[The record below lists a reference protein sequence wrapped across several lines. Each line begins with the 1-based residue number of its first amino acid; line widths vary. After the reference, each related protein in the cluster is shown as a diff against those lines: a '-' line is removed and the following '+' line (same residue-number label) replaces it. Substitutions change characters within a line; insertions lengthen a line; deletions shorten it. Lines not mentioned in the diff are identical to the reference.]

1 MAMTFAV
8 PLGEVAQDETERF
21 GGKAANLGRLLRL
34 GAQVPPGFS
43 IAADALDFVL
53 EANGVDRAIGDLA
66 AKLDFE
72 DFAAVEARTG
82 EIRDLIQKARMPG
95 ALQAEIVDRYEQL
108 VSGRNRFVAVRS
120 SVAVRETPISSFPG
134 MMDTY
139 HYVLGSD
146 EVLSRVSECWASLWS
161 TRAAYIRHHKRI
173 PHRKA
178 VIAPIVQSMVD
189 SDTAG
194 VLFTANPVSKEKG
207 EIVIEANWGLGESVV
222 SGKSMNDYFVLGKAN
237 HEIRQKRIAMKT
249 VMVVMDDAKGFD
261 RCERDVPEEKS
272 KLPTLSEQQLHEL
285 AQLGERVEADY
296 GSCVDIEW
304 AYQEG
309 KLYVLQAR
317 TIRNL
322 D

>member
-1 MAMTFAV
+1 MAMMFAV
-8 PLGEVAQDETERF
+8 PLEDIAHDETERF

-34 GAQVPPGFS
+34 GAKVPPGFC
-43 IAADALDFVL
+43 IVADALDFVL
-53 EANGVDRAIGDLA
+53 EANGFDRKIADIA

-72 DFAAVEARTG
+72 DFAGVETRTA
-82 EIRDLIQKARMPG
+82 EIRELIEKARMPD
-95 ALQAEIVDRYEQL
+95 ALRSEIVDRYEQL
-108 VSGRNRFVAVRS
+108 ACGRNRFVAVRS

-178 VIAPIVQSMVD
+178 VIAPVVQSMVD
-189 SDTAG
+189 SDSAG
-194 VLFTANPVSKEKG
+194 VLFTANPVSKEKS

-222 SGKSMNDYFVLGKAN
+222 SGRSMNDYFVVGKTH
-237 HEIRQKRIAMKT
+237 HEIRQRRIATKT
-249 VMVVMDDAKGFD
+249 VMVTMDDEKGFD
-261 RCERDVPEEKS
+261 RCERDVPPHKS
-272 KLPTLSEQQLHEL
+272 NLPTLSEQQLQEL
-285 AQLGERVEADY
+285 ARLGKIVEADY
-296 GSCVDIEW
+296 GTCVDIEW
-304 AYQEG
+304 AYQEE

>member
-8 PLGEVAQDETERF
+8 PLGDVAHDETERF

-34 GAQVPPGFS
+34 GAQVPPGYC
-43 IAADALDFVL
+43 IVADALDFVL
-53 EANGVDRAIGDLA
+53 GANGIDRRIADIA

-72 DFAAVEARTG
+72 DYAGVETRTA
-82 EIRDLIQKARMPG
+82 EIRGLIEKARIPDTLRG
-95 ALQAEIVDRYEQL
+95 EIVDRYEQL

-178 VIAPIVQSMVD
+178 VIAPVVQSMVD

-222 SGKSMNDYFVLGKAN
+222 SGKSMNDYFVVGKAN
-237 HEIRQKRIAMKT
+237 HEIRQKRIATKT
-249 VMVVMDDAKGFD
+249 VMVVMDDEKGFD
-261 RCERDVPEEKS
+261 RCERDVPATKS
-272 KLPTLSEQQLHEL
+272 NLATLSEQQLHEL
-285 AQLGERVEADY
+285 ARLGKTVEADY
-296 GSCVDIEW
+296 GTCVDIEW